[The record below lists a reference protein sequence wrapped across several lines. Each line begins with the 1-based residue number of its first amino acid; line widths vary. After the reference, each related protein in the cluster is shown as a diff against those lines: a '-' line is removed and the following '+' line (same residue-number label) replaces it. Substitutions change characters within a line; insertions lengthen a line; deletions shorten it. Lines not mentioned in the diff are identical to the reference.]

1 MAQDPEENW
10 SMAMVRKQ
18 IFISSVQREFAHA
31 RDKLASFINN
41 DPYWSQFFYAF
52 IFENLPAS
60 RKSPSDIYL
69 GEIDRCAIYLGIFGF
84 RYGRLN
90 DDGISATEQEFD
102 YAVAIGR
109 DPLIFIKQTTP
120 RAHRANRMET
130 LIRKAGAYTWTTFR
144 NTDHLCSEVQRSLL
158 YWQQEQNRRPVP

>member
-1 MAQDPEENW
+1 MR
-10 SMAMVRKQ
+10 RKQ

-60 RKSPSDIYL
+60 RRRPSDIYL
-69 GEIDRCAIYLGIFGF
+69 GEIDNCAIYLGIFGL

-90 DDGISATEQEFD
+90 DNGISATEQEFD
-102 YAVAIGR
+102 YAVHIGR
-109 DPLIFIKQTTP
+109 DPLIFIKQANP
-120 RAHRANRMET
+120 SARRAKRMAA
-130 LIRKAGAYTWTTFR
+130 LIRKASAYTWTTFR
-144 NTDHLCSEVQRSLL
+144 NTDHLCNEVQRSLL
-158 YWQQEQNRRPVP
+158 YWQQDQNRRPAR

>member
-1 MAQDPEENW
+1 MR
-10 SMAMVRKQ
+10 RKQ

-60 RKSPSDIYL
+60 RRSPSNIYL
-69 GEIDRCAIYLGIFGF
+69 GEIDKCAIYLGIFGL

-90 DDGISATEQEFD
+90 DDGISSTEQEFD
-102 YAVAIGR
+102 YAIAIGR
-109 DPLIFIKQTTP
+109 DPLIFVKALTP
-120 RAHRANRMET
+120 KARRAKRMQA
-130 LIRKAGAYTWTTFR
+130 LIRKARDHTYTTFR

-158 YWQQEQNRRPVP
+158 YWQQDQTRRPTP

>member
-1 MAQDPEENW
+1 MR
-10 SMAMVRKQ
+10 RKQ

-60 RKSPSDIYL
+60 RRSPSDIYL
-69 GEIDRCAIYLGIFGF
+69 GEIDKCAIYLGIFGL

-90 DDGISATEQEFD
+90 ENGISTTEQEFD
-102 YAVAIGR
+102 YAIEIGR
-109 DPLIFIKQTTP
+109 DPLIFIKNLTP
-120 RAHRANRMET
+120 KAHRAERMQA
-130 LIRKAGAYTWTTFR
+130 LIRKASAHTYSTFR

-158 YWQQEQNRRPVP
+158 YWQQDQNRRTAP

>member
-1 MAQDPEENW
+1 MR
-10 SMAMVRKQ
+10 RKQ
-18 IFISSVQREFAHA
+18 IFISSVQREFVHA

-60 RKSPSDIYL
+60 QRRPSDIYL
-69 GEIDRCAIYLGIFGF
+69 GEIKKCAIYLGIFGL

-90 DDGISATEQEFD
+90 DNGISATEQEFD
-102 YAVAIGR
+102 YAISIGR
-109 DPLIFIKQTTP
+109 DPLIFIKELTP
-120 RAHRANRMET
+120 KARRAKRMQA
-130 LIRKAGAYTWTTFR
+130 LIRKASNYTFAIFR

-158 YWQQEQNRRPVP
+158 YWQHAQTRRPTP

>member
-1 MAQDPEENW
+1 M
-10 SMAMVRKQ
+10 RKR
-18 IFISSVQREFAHA
+18 IFISSVQKEFAHA

-60 RKSPSDIYL
+60 QRSPGDIYL
-69 GEIDRCAIYLGIFGF
+69 GEIDRCSIYLGIFGL

-90 DDGISATEQEFD
+90 LNGISATEEEYD
-102 YAVAIGR
+102 YAIRIGR
-109 DPLIFIKQTTP
+109 DPLIFVKKKTHKTR
-120 RAHRANRMET
+120 RAKRMQA
-130 LIRKAGAYTWTTFR
+130 LIRKVSNHTYTTFR

-158 YWQQEQNRRPVP
+158 YWQQNQNRRST

>member
-1 MAQDPEENW
+1 MK
-10 SMAMVRKQ
+10 RKQ
-18 IFISSVQREFAHA
+18 IFISSVQSEFAHT

-60 RKSPSDIYL
+60 RRSPSDIYL
-69 GEIDRCAIYLGIFGF
+69 GEIDKCAIYLGIFGL

-90 DDGISATEQEFD
+90 ENGISATEQEFD
-102 YAVAIGR
+102 YAIEIGR
-109 DPLIFIKQTTP
+109 DPLIFVKKLTP
-120 RAHRANRMET
+120 KALRAKRMQA
-130 LIRKAGAYTWTTFR
+130 LILKASTHTYTRFR

-158 YWQQEQNRRPVP
+158 YWQQEQNRRTAP

>member
-1 MAQDPEENW
+1 MK
-10 SMAMVRKQ
+10 RKQ
-18 IFISSVQREFAHA
+18 IFISSVQHEFSHT

-60 RKSPSDIYL
+60 RRTPSDIYL
-69 GEIDRCAIYLGIFGF
+69 GEIDKCAIYLGIFGL

-90 DDGISATEQEFD
+90 ENGISATEQEFD
-102 YAVAIGR
+102 YTIVIGR
-109 DPLIFIKQTTP
+109 DPLIFVKKLTP
-120 RAHRANRMET
+120 RAHRAKRMQA
-130 LIRKAGAYTWTTFR
+130 LIRKVSTHTYTTFR

-158 YWQQEQNRRPVP
+158 YWQQDQNRRTIS